1 MLAVGAGI
9 VSLDILKLSVLSFSS
24 QNSER
29 WLDMEY
35 SSDLMGR
42 KLAGT
47 EPLYSSTGNYNRKPN
62 CKQFGYIFIL
72 VSYHKHTQ
80 TDGWANIQLETLSV
94 VPALLYIG
102 TLNIHSREIEILHFF
117 NVK

>member
-1 MLAVGAGI
+1 MLQVGQYPSVLAVGTGI
-9 VSLDILKLSVLSFSS
+9 VSLDILMLSVLSFSS
-24 QNSER
+24 PNSER

-62 CKQFGYIFIL
+62 CKQFDYIFIF
-72 VSYHKHTQ
+72 VSYQ
-80 TDGWANIQLETLSV
+80 TDRRIDKYTAGSTQCCISLT
-94 VPALLYIG
+94 
-102 TLNIHSREIEILHFF
+102 IHRNF
-117 NVK
+117 